1 MPLDPQASALLQL
14 IAEIGAPPIEE
25 LTPEG
30 AREAFDIGFA
40 APATGLTTVEDITIP
55 GPGGPLALRIHRPQ
69 AEGPHPVLVFFHGG
83 GWVVGNFGTH
93 DFVCEELADRTPCI
107 VVSVDYR
114 LSPETRFPGPVDD
127 CYAATEW
134 AAGNAAALGARP
146 GPVAVGGDSAGG
158 HLAAAV
164 ALRARD
170 KGLPLAVQLL
180 IYPVTDAACDSASY
194 AEFAGSLNLTKLG
207 MLYFWEHFLG
217 PDGDPAHPEASVL
230 RAPDLTGVAPAYVL
244 TAEYDVLRDE
254 GEAYADRLRAA
265 GVRTHAYRFPGQLH
279 GFVTMPPGTFDSTPV
294 VQAML
299 ADVLRSAFAAR

>member
-1 MPLDPQASALLQL
+1 MPLDKQAAAYVQL
-14 IAEIGAPPIEE
+14 VAELGGPPFEE
-25 LTPEG
+25 MSPEEI
-30 AREAFDIGFA
+30 REVFDVGFA
-40 APATGLTTVEDITIP
+40 APATGLTTLEDITIP

-69 AEGPHPVLVFFHGG
+69 AEGPHPVLVYFHGG

-134 AAGNAAALGARP
+134 AASNAAALGAKP

-158 HLAAAV
+158 QLAAAIS
-164 ALRARD
+164 LRARD
-170 KGLPLAVQLL
+170 AGLALALQLL

-194 AEFAGSLNLTKLG
+194 AEFADGLNLTKPA

-217 PDGDPAHPEASVL
+217 PDCDPAHPDASVL
-230 RAPDLTGVAPAYVL
+230 RAPDLAGVAPAYVL

-265 GVRTHAYRFPGQLH
+265 GVRTYAYRYPGQLH
-279 GFVTMPPGTFDSTPV
+279 GFATMPSGTFDSTPV

-299 ADVLRSAFAAR
+299 ADALRAAFVVR